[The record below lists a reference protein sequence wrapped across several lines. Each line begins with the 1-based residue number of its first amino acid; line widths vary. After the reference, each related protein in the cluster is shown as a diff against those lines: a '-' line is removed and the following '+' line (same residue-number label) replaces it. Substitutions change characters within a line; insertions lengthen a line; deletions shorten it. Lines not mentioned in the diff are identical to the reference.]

1 MVSLPL
7 MVTEP
12 FLASARPFRV
22 PPSRVMLASAIIV
35 PAKLLPVCM
44 VAEEPTCQ
52 NTLQADAPPVKATL
66 APVAVVRVLPI
77 WKIHTSVGLPFSVR
91 VPVSCAVDAKQ

>member
-1 MVSLPL
+1 

-22 PPSRVMLASAIIV
+22 PPSSVMLIKAMIF
-35 PAKLLPVCM
+35 PAKLLPVWM
-44 VAEEPTCQ
+44 VAEVPTCQ
-52 NTLQADAPPVKATL
+52 NTLQGDAPPVKATV

-77 WKIHTSVGLPFSVR
+77 WKIHTSVELPVNVR
-91 VPVSCAVDAKQ
+91 VPFSSAAVEKQ